1 MTERHRLLTGF
12 RLGEWLVKPDDGSL
26 ISSQR
31 VTRLEPLPM
40 ELLVFLCSHA
50 GKVVSKPDVLR
61 HIWPNRFVSDGTV
74 KASFYQLRQALG
86 DSPRKP
92 RFIETLHKRG
102 YHVLM

>member
-1 MTERHRLLTGF
+1 
-12 RLGEWLVKPDDGSL
+12 LVKPDDGSL

-50 GKVVSKPDVLR
+50 GMVISKPDVLR

-74 KASFYQLRQALG
+74 KASFYQLRQALATPHE
-86 DSPRKP
+86 SP
-92 RFIETLHKRG
+92 F
-102 YHVLM
+102 Y